1 MNKTKF
7 MEIFQIKQSRNFISF
22 VNASDLSI
30 PEMNY
35 LRSTMYIQCIFLTN
49 IVNTKNSKN
58 MLYWEYKRL
67 IQNKNQ
73 CQEQCQFSQVKFE
86 VKAIFTWFSRKT
98 QVVVFTLLYSFTLSI
113 FLIFYEHAISA
124 FKLSIALK
132 FDVNTTRRW
141 NIKCETKKSL
151 QSMRTINVCIKI

>member
-1 MNKTKF
+1 ML
-7 MEIFQIKQSRNFISF
+7 MLRN
-22 VNASDLSI
+22 
-30 PEMNY
+30 
-35 LRSTMYIQCIFLTN
+35 TMYIWYILSTK
-49 IVNTKNSKN
+49 IVNTTNSKN

-98 QVVVFTLLYSFTLSI
+98 QVVVLTLLYSFTLSI

-141 NIKCETKKSL
+141 NIKCETKKSIH
-151 QSMRTINVCIKI
+151 SMRTINLCIKI

>member
-1 MNKTKF
+1 M
-7 MEIFQIKQSRNFISF
+7 
-22 VNASDLSI
+22 L
-30 PEMNY
+30 
-35 LRSTMYIQCIFLTN
+35 
-49 IVNTKNSKN
+49 NSK
-58 MLYWEYKRL
+58 
-67 IQNKNQ
+67 IQNIIEDSKFSWMIKYKNQ

-132 FDVNTTRRW
+132 FWRKHNQTLEYKMRNEKKFTKHAYNKLVYKDITTNFSWFPRVYCISENTHSR
-141 NIKCETKKSL
+141 
-151 QSMRTINVCIKI
+151 

>member
-1 MNKTKF
+1 MHQ
-7 MEIFQIKQSRNFISF
+7 IFPYQKWIIYVLRN
-22 VNASDLSI
+22 
-30 PEMNY
+30 
-35 LRSTMYIQCIFLTN
+35 TMYIQCIFLTN